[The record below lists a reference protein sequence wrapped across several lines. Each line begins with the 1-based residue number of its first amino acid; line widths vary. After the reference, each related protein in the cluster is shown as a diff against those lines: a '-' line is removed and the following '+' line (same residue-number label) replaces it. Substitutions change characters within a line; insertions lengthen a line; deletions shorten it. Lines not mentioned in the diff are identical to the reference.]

1 LADTLP
7 LTRQVVVADDP
18 LPGEAR
24 ITAAAERA
32 LSGERR
38 GIRAALPFLGPA
50 FIAAVAYIDPGNF
63 ATNMVGGSEFGYA
76 LLWVVLAANLMAML
90 VQSMSAKL
98 GIATGRSLPEVC
110 RDRFPFRV
118 VVLLWLQ
125 AETVAMATDLAEFV
139 GAALGLHLVFGLSMW
154 LSATLTGV
162 ATFTILGLQVW
173 GFRRLEA
180 TITALVAVV
189 VLAFGLEVLRSSP
202 STAGVARGLFVPQV
216 ASGGSALLAVGIIGA
231 TVMPHVIYLHSS
243 LTQNRI
249 VGANPAARRKI
260 FRYEIVDI
268 TIAMGI
274 AGVINLAMLATAA
287 AVFHTRGMFGAG
299 SDLSQVF
306 GGLNQYLGAHSGTVF
321 GLALLAS
328 GIASSCVGTM
338 SGQVVMQGFIHRQ
351 IPIFARRAITMIPAL
366 IVIGVGFSPTKALV
380 LSQVF
385 LSFGIPFALI
395 PLLVFTGNRD
405 LMGTLV
411 NRRLTMLTAGLVTA
425 IIVGLNI
432 YLIATALGC
441 RYGFHLARLPRPAPG
456 GAGGSCSAR
465 PVRDQGL
472 PGALGRAD
480 PAYAA
485 GELDVLH

>member
-1 LADTLP
+1 VTG
-7 LTRQVVVADDP
+7 DDA
-18 LPGEAR
+18 LPGEVR
-24 ITAAAERA
+24 VIEAAERV

-38 GIRAALPFLGPA
+38 GVRAVLPFLGPA

-63 ATNMVGGSEFGYA
+63 ATDFAGGSLFGYM

-98 GIATGRSLPEVC
+98 GIATGSSLPEVC
-110 RDRFPFRV
+110 RERFPSRV

-125 AETVAMATDLAEFV
+125 AEAVAMATDLAEFV

-154 LSATLTGV
+154 LSAGLTGV

-180 TITALVAVV
+180 TLTGLVAVV
-189 VLAFGLEVLRSSP
+189 VLAFGLEMLRSRP
-202 STAGVARGLFVPQV
+202 SVSGMAHGLFVPQV
-216 ASGGSALLAVGIIGA
+216 SGSGSALLAVSIIGA

-249 VGANPAARRKI
+249 VGANPDARRKI
-260 FRYEIVDI
+260 FRFEMVDI
-268 TIAMGI
+268 TIAMGV

-287 AVFHTRGMFGAG
+287 AVFHARGLFGAG
-299 SDLSQVF
+299 NDLAVVF
-306 GGLNQYLGAHSGTVF
+306 NGLNRFVGAHSGLVF

-328 GIASSCVGTM
+328 GLASSCVGTM

-366 IVIGVGFSPTKALV
+366 VVIGAGFSPTRALV

-395 PLLVFTGNRD
+395 PLLVFTGSRS
-405 LMGTLV
+405 LMGPLV
-411 NRRLTMLTAGLVTA
+411 NRRPMMAAAGLVTA
-425 IIVGLNI
+425 VIVGLNV
-432 YLIATALGC
+432 YL
-441 RYGFHLARLPRPAPG
+441 LA
-456 GAGGSCSAR
+456 
-465 PVRDQGL
+465 
-472 PGALGRAD
+472 
-480 PAYAA
+480 AA
-485 GELDVLH
+485 A

>member
-1 LADTLP
+1 VADTVP
-7 LTRQVVVADDP
+7 LARQVVVDDDA
-18 LPGEAR
+18 LPGESR
-24 ITAAAERA
+24 LTAAAERS

-38 GIRAALPFLGPA
+38 GVRAVLPFLGPA

-63 ATNMVGGSEFGYA
+63 ATNMAGGSEFGYT

-125 AETVAMATDLAEFV
+125 AEAIAMATDLAEFV
-139 GAALGLHLVFGLSMW
+139 GAALGLHLVFGLTLW
-154 LSATLTGV
+154 VSAVLTGV
-162 ATFTILGLQVW
+162 AAFTILAMQVR

-180 TITALVAVV
+180 TITGFVAVV
-189 VLAFGLEVLRSSP
+189 VLAFGLEVLKASP
-202 STAGVARGLFVPQV
+202 SAAGVAHGIFVPQF
-216 ASGGSALLAVGIIGA
+216 AGHGSALLAVSIVGA

-243 LTQNRI
+243 LTQKRI
-249 VGANPAARRKI
+249 VGANPDARRKI
-260 FRYEIVDI
+260 FRFEMVDI

-287 AVFHTRGMFGAG
+287 AVFHARGLFGVG
-299 SDLSQVF
+299 NNLGQVF
-306 GGLNQYLGAHSGTVF
+306 DGLNRYLGAHSGLIF

-328 GIASSCVGTM
+328 GIASSCVGTLA
-338 SGQVVMQGFIHRQ
+338 GQVVMQGFIHRQ

-366 IVIGVGFSPTKALV
+366 IVIGVGFSPTRALV

-395 PLLVFTGNRD
+395 PLLFFTGNRK

-411 NRRLTMLTAGLVTA
+411 NRRPTMMAAGLVTA
-425 IIVGLNI
+425 VIVVLNV
-432 YLIATALGC
+432 YLLVTT
-441 RYGFHLARLPRPAPG
+441 
-456 GAGGSCSAR
+456 
-465 PVRDQGL
+465 
-472 PGALGRAD
+472 
-480 PAYAA
+480 
-485 GELDVLH
+485 

>member
-1 LADTLP
+1 MVTG
-7 LTRQVVVADDP
+7 DDA
-18 LPGEAR
+18 LPGEVR
-24 ITAAAERA
+24 VIEAAERV

-38 GIRAALPFLGPA
+38 GVRAVLPFLGPA

-63 ATNMVGGSEFGYA
+63 ATDMAGGAQFGYL

-98 GIATGRSLPEVC
+98 GIATGSSLPEVC

-125 AETVAMATDLAEFV
+125 AEAIAMATDLAEFV
-139 GAALGLHLVFGLSMW
+139 GAALGLHLVFGLSLW
-154 LSATLTGV
+154 LSAALTGV

-180 TITALVAVV
+180 TLTGLVAVV
-189 VLAFGLEVLRSSP
+189 VLAFGLEMLRSRP
-202 STAGVARGLFVPQV
+202 SVSGMAHGLFVPQV
-216 ASGGSALLAVGIIGA
+216 SGSGSALLAVSIIGA

-249 VGANPAARRKI
+249 VGANPDARRKI
-260 FRYEIVDI
+260 FRFEMVDI
-268 TIAMGI
+268 TIAMGV

-287 AVFHTRGMFGAG
+287 AVFHARGWFGAG
-299 SDLSQVF
+299 NDLGVVF
-306 GGLNQYLGAHSGTVF
+306 HGLNRFVGAHSGLVF

-328 GIASSCVGTM
+328 GLASSCVGTM

-351 IPIFARRAITMIPAL
+351 IPIFVRRAITMIPAL
-366 IVIGVGFSPTKALV
+366 VVIGVGFSPTRALV

-395 PLLVFTGNRD
+395 PLLVFTGSRS
-405 LMGTLV
+405 LMGPLA
-411 NRRLTMLTAGLVTA
+411 NRRPMMAAAGLVTTV
-425 IIVGLNI
+425 IVGLNV
-432 YLIATALGC
+432 YLLATA
-441 RYGFHLARLPRPAPG
+441 A
-456 GAGGSCSAR
+456 
-465 PVRDQGL
+465 
-472 PGALGRAD
+472 
-480 PAYAA
+480 
-485 GELDVLH
+485 

>member
-1 LADTLP
+1 
-7 LTRQVVVADDP
+7 VVTGDDA
-18 LPGEAR
+18 LPGEVR
-24 ITAAAERA
+24 VIEAAERV

-38 GIRAALPFLGPA
+38 GVRAVLPFLGPA

-63 ATNMVGGSEFGYA
+63 ATDMAGGSQFGYM

-110 RDRFPFRV
+110 RDRFPARV

-125 AETVAMATDLAEFV
+125 AEAVAMATDLAEFV

-154 LSATLTGV
+154 LSAALTGV

-180 TITALVAVV
+180 TLTGLVAVV
-189 VLAFGLEVLRSSP
+189 VLAFGLEMLRSRP
-202 STAGVARGLFVPQV
+202 SVSGMAHGLFVPQV
-216 ASGGSALLAVGIIGA
+216 SGSGSALLAVSIIGA

-249 VGANPAARRKI
+249 VGANPDARRKI
-260 FRYEIVDI
+260 FRFEMVDI

-287 AVFHTRGMFGAG
+287 AVFHARGLFGAG
-299 SDLSQVF
+299 NDLGVVF
-306 GGLNQYLGAHSGTVF
+306 DGLNRFVGAHSGLVF

-328 GIASSCVGTM
+328 GLASSCVGTM

-366 IVIGVGFSPTKALV
+366 VVIGVGFSPTRALV

-395 PLLVFTGNRD
+395 PLLFFTSSRS
-405 LMGTLV
+405 LMGSLV
-411 NRRLTMLTAGLVTA
+411 NRRPVAVLAGLVTTL
-425 IIVGLNI
+425 IVGLNV
-432 YLIATALGC
+432 YLLVTA
-441 RYGFHLARLPRPAPG
+441 A
-456 GAGGSCSAR
+456 
-465 PVRDQGL
+465 
-472 PGALGRAD
+472 
-480 PAYAA
+480 
-485 GELDVLH
+485 

>member
-1 LADTLP
+1 LADTVP
-7 LTRQVVVADDP
+7 LVRQVVTGDDA
-18 LPGEAR
+18 LPGELR
-24 ITAAAERA
+24 VIEAAERV

-38 GIRAALPFLGPA
+38 GVRAVLPFLGPA

-63 ATNMVGGSEFGYA
+63 ATDMAGGSEFGYM
-76 LLWVVLAANLMAML
+76 LLWVVLAANLMAIL

-98 GIATGRSLPEVC
+98 GIAAGRSLPEVC

-125 AETVAMATDLAEFV
+125 AEAVAMATDLAEFV
-139 GAALGLHLVFGLSMW
+139 GAALGLHLVFGLSLW
-154 LSATLTGV
+154 VSAILTGV
-162 ATFTILGLQVW
+162 AAFTILGMQVW

-180 TITALVAVV
+180 TLTGLVAVV
-189 VLAFGLEVLRSSP
+189 VLAFGLEMLRSRP
-202 STAGVARGLFVPQV
+202 SVSGMAHGLFVPQV
-216 ASGGSALLAVGIIGA
+216 SGSGSALLAVSIIGA

-249 VGANPAARRKI
+249 VGANPDARRKI
-260 FRYEIVDI
+260 FRFEMVDI
-268 TIAMGI
+268 MIAMGV

-287 AVFHTRGMFGAG
+287 AVFHARGRFGAG
-299 SDLSQVF
+299 NDLGVVF
-306 GGLNQYLGAHSGTVF
+306 NGLNRYLGAHSGLVF

-366 IVIGVGFSPTKALV
+366 VVIGVGFSPTRALV

-395 PLLVFTGNRD
+395 PLLFFTGDRK
-405 LMGTLV
+405 LMETLV
-411 NRRLTMLTAGLVTA
+411 NRRPVAVLAGLVTA
-425 IIVGLNI
+425 LIVGLNV
-432 YLIATALGC
+432 YLL
-441 RYGFHLARLPRPAPG
+441 
-456 GAGGSCSAR
+456 
-465 PVRDQGL
+465 V
-472 PGALGRAD
+472 
-480 PAYAA
+480 AA
-485 GELDVLH
+485 A